1 MSSFTFLYPFWLLA
15 LVPTIGLIVWLSK
28 NNQHASLVAPH
39 LAKAI
44 GLESMPRRK
53 GFIYFI
59 GASLICAV
67 IALSGPSFYSSE
79 RPVYGNSGGRVVVM
93 DMSFSMYATDIKPN
107 RLTQAR
113 YKVTDLL
120 KAWQEGNTGLI
131 AYAGDAY
138 TVSPMTTDNQTLL
151 NLLPNLSPDIMPYPG
166 ADAAAGVQLAIEM
179 MTNSGLNQGDVILV
193 ADDMDDSEK
202 NAIRDL
208 LDNTQWRLTL
218 LAIATPS
225 GAPIR
230 LSDGTLLRDN
240 NGTTVIA
247 QSNFSNM
254 KSLARSQ
261 DGLFTA
267 VQADSKDVELITAY
281 TTQIVTDAESMQQ
294 QKLEER
300 VNSGFWLLPF
310 LLIPAVMLFRRG
322 VIFSVAT
329 LSFVL
334 LQPNYVNA
342 SANENQNAHTSV
354 NSSPW
359 QTSDQHAKA
368 LYDAKE
374 YQQAADAFINKE
386 WQGVAHYQAGNFQ
399 AAIESLEGV
408 EGERAQYNR
417 ANAQAQNGDFEQAI
431 SNYTKLIEQG
441 HYVKEATENLE
452 IVKQAQQQQQQQQQ
466 QQDDGDDQSGEDN
479 SESKESDSDDSSQ
492 SSGTQ
497 DENSESNDSES
508 SQNDSDNSNSND
520 NDNDK
525 NEASS
530 SQSGEQNGTDS
541 SKEDK
546 ESAESLSPEDQESAS
561 EQDQTSKHAQ
571 QEQTERDN
579 TEDHDADSQ
588 SDSMATTQDSQNQVD
603 PDIRKLEQ
611 VENARDP
618 SRLLQAQMLLQAKQ
632 KQPPQNTGKKW

>member
-93 DMSFSMYATDIKPN
+93 DMSFSMYTTDIKPN

-120 KAWQEGNTGLI
+120 NAWQEGNTGLV

-166 ADAAAGVQLAIEM
+166 ADAAAGVQLAIET

-193 ADDMDDSEK
+193 ADDIDDAEK

-208 LDNTQWRLTL
+208 LENTQWRLTL
-218 LAIATPS
+218 LAVATPS

-334 LQPNYVNA
+334 LQPNYASA
-342 SANENQNAHTSV
+342 SANENPNASTSV
-354 NSSPW
+354 KASPW

-368 LYDAKE
+368 LYDAQE
-374 YQQAADAFINKE
+374 YQQAADAFTNKE

-399 AAIESLEGV
+399 AAIDSLEGV

-441 HYVKEATENLE
+441 HYVKEATENLA

-466 QQDDGDDQSGEDN
+466 DDGDAQSGEDN
-479 SESKESDSDDSSQ
+479 SESKESDSEDNSQ
-492 SSGTQ
+492 SSDAQ
-497 DENSESNDSES
+497 DQNTESSDSNPSQDNSDSNENSE
-508 SQNDSDNSNSND
+508 
-520 NDNDK
+520 
-525 NEASS
+525 ASS
-530 SQSGEQNGTDS
+530 NQSDEQNSTDS

-546 ESAESLSPEDQESAS
+546 ESTESPSPEDQESAS
-561 EQDQTSKHAQ
+561 EQDQTSKQAQ

-579 TEDHDADSQ
+579 TEDHDANSQ
-588 SDSMATTQDSQNQVD
+588 SDSVTTTQDSQNQVD